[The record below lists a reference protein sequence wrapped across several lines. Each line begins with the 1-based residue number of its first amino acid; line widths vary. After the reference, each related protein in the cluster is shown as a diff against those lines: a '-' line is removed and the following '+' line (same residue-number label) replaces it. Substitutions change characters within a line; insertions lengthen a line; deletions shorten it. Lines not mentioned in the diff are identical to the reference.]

1 MAKSEEQIISELNVL
16 RETYSGGAKVPS
28 AKAIYLASPWF
39 DDTQANLLI
48 EAYKNLLQNPT
59 IGHIHVPLLHQYQ
72 GQVLSSG
79 ETDHSDDFKYEWA
92 TKTFEADVTA
102 MKNTD
107 LTVALE
113 TSSDVDT
120 GTSWEMGFTVA
131 SQKSVVALFS
141 GDLDEH
147 PVNLMESFSVSS
159 YVTSPEELKKFNF
172 LDIAPRKFEGKI
184 IQVAICPMK
193 TLKTV

>member
-1 MAKSEEQIISELNVL
+1 MAKSEEQIISELNVA
-16 RETYSGGAKVPS
+16 RETFFGDPQVPGAKSV
-28 AKAIYLASPWF
+28 YLASPWF

-48 EAYKNLLQNPT
+48 ETYKYLLQNPT

-79 ETDHSDDFKYEWA
+79 ETDHSDAFKYEWA

-120 GTSWEMGFTVA
+120 GTSWEMGFTAA
-131 SQKSVVALFS
+131 SQKPVVALFS
-141 GDLDEH
+141 GDLDAH
-147 PVNLMESFSVSS
+147 PVNLMESFSASS

-172 LDIAPRKFEGKI
+172 LDISPRKFEGKI
-184 IQVAICPMK
+184 I
-193 TLKTV
+193 

>member
-79 ETDHSDDFKYEWA
+79 ETDHSDEFKYEWA
-92 TKTFEADVTA
+92 INTYKADLEAI
-102 MKNTD
+102 KNSD
-107 LTVALE
+107 LTVMLE
-113 TSSDVDT
+113 TPDDVDT
-120 GTSWEMGFTVA
+120 GSSVELGLTVGMN
-131 SQKSVVALFS
+131 KPVVALFN
-141 GDLDEH
+141 GDLYKT
-147 PVNLMESFSVSS
+147 PVNLMESFGVTS
-159 YVTSPEELKKFNF
+159 YVTTPEDLKKFNF

-184 IQVAICPMK
+184 I
-193 TLKTV
+193 

>member
-1 MAKSEEQIISELNVL
+1 MAKSEEQIISELNVA
-16 RETYSGGAKVPS
+16 RETYGGGAKVPGAKS
-28 AKAIYLASPWF
+28 AYLGSPWF

-48 EAYKNLLQNPT
+48 EAYKYLLQNPT

-79 ETDHSDDFKYEWA
+79 ETDHSDAFKYEWA

-131 SQKSVVALFS
+131 SQKPVVALFS
-141 GDLDEH
+141 GDLDAH

-184 IQVAICPMK
+184 I
-193 TLKTV
+193 

>member
-1 MAKSEEQIISELNVL
+1 MTEEQIIAELTKAEIEHYGDSKL
-16 RETYSGGAKVPS
+16 PAAKSV
-28 AKAIYLASPWF
+28 YLGSPWF

-59 IGHIHVPLLHQYQ
+59 VGHIHVPLFHQYQ

-92 TKTFEADVTA
+92 TKTFEAD
-102 MKNTD
+102 
-107 LTVALE
+107 TVAMRNSELMVMLE
-113 TSSDVDT
+113 TPSDVDT
-120 GTSWEMGFTVA
+120 GSSWEAGAMWA
-131 SQKSVVALFS
+131 MHKPVVALFS

-159 YVTSPEELKKFNF
+159 YVTTPEELKKFNF

-184 IQVAICPMK
+184 I
-193 TLKTV
+193 

>member
-79 ETDHSDDFKYEWA
+79 ETDHSDEFKYEWA
-92 TKTFEADVTA
+92 TQTFSNDLMA
-102 MKNTD
+102 MRNSE
-107 LTVALE
+107 LAVALE
-113 TSSDVDT
+113 TPSDVDT
-120 GTSWEMGFTVA
+120 GSSWEMGFMTA
-131 SQKSVVALFS
+131 SQKPVVALFS

-159 YVTSPEELKKFNF
+159 YVTTPEELKKFNF
-172 LDIAPRKFEGKI
+172 LDIESKKFSGKI
-184 IQVAICPMK
+184 I
-193 TLKTV
+193 

>member
-1 MAKSEEQIISELNVL
+1 MAKSEEQIISELEEAF
-16 RETYSGGAKVPS
+16 ETFGGNAKVPAS
-28 AKAIYLASPWF
+28 KAVYLASPWF

-59 IGHIHVPLLHQYQ
+59 VGHIHVPLLHQYQ

-79 ETDHSDDFKYEWA
+79 ETDHSDEFKYEWA

-113 TSSDVDT
+113 TPNDVDT
-120 GTSWEMGFTVA
+120 GSSWEMGFTVA
-131 SQKSVVALFS
+131 SQKPVVALFS

-159 YVTSPEELKKFNF
+159 YVTTTEELKKFNF
-172 LDIAPRKFEGKI
+172 LDIAPRRFEGKI
-184 IQVAICPMK
+184 I
-193 TLKTV
+193 

>member
-1 MAKSEEQIISELNVL
+1 MNNKKEGHKLMAKSEEQIISELNVA
-16 RETYSGGAKVPS
+16 RETYSGGTKVPGAKS
-28 AKAIYLASPWF
+28 AYLGSPWF

-79 ETDHSDDFKYEWA
+79 ETDHSDAFKYEWA

-113 TSSDVDT
+113 TPSDVDT

-131 SQKSVVALFS
+131 SQKPVVALFS

-184 IQVAICPMK
+184 I
-193 TLKTV
+193 

>member
-193 TLKTV
+193 NLKTI

>member
-1 MAKSEEQIISELNVL
+1 MTEEQIISELNVA
-16 RETYSGGAKVPS
+16 RETFGGGTKIPS
-28 AKAIYLASPWF
+28 AKSVYLCSPWF

-59 IGHIHVPLLHQYQ
+59 IGHIHVPLLHQYK

-79 ETDHSDDFKYEWA
+79 ETDHSDEFKYEWA
-92 TKTFEADVTA
+92 TQTFSNDLMA
-102 MKNTD
+102 MRNSE
-107 LTVALE
+107 LAVALE

-120 GTSWEMGFTVA
+120 GSSWEMGFMTA
-131 SQKSVVALFS
+131 SQKPVVALFS

-159 YVTSPEELKKFNF
+159 YVTDPEELKTFDF
-172 LDIAPRKFEGKI
+172 LDIATRKFEGKI
-184 IQVAICPMK
+184 I
-193 TLKTV
+193 

>member
-1 MAKSEEQIISELNVL
+1 MAKSEEQIISELNVA
-16 RETYSGGAKVPS
+16 RETYSGGTKVPS

-79 ETDHSDDFKYEWA
+79 ETEHSDSFKYEWA

-113 TSSDVDT
+113 TPSDVDT

-131 SQKSVVALFS
+131 SQKPVVALFS

-147 PVNLMESFSVSS
+147 PVNLMESFSISS
-159 YVTSPEELKKFNF
+159 YVTSPEELKRFNF
-172 LDIAPRKFEGKI
+172 LDISPRKFEGKI
-184 IQVAICPMK
+184 I
-193 TLKTV
+193 

>member
-1 MAKSEEQIISELNVL
+1 MTEEQIIAKLQEAQ
-16 RETYSGGAKVPS
+16 ETFGGCAKVPS

-59 IGHIHVPLLHQYQ
+59 VGHIHVPLLHQYQ

-79 ETDHSDDFKYEWA
+79 ETDHSDEFKYEWA

-113 TSSDVDT
+113 TPSDVDT

-131 SQKSVVALFS
+131 SQKPVVALFS

-159 YVTSPEELKKFNF
+159 YVTTPEELKKFNF
-172 LDIAPRKFEGKI
+172 LDISPRKFEGKI
-184 IQVAICPMK
+184 I
-193 TLKTV
+193 